1 MNRLSFTT
9 ILVNNM
15 DKALEFYVGILG
27 FEIIRKDH
35 QYPKFVILQQESFP
49 IALHYVENL
58 EPTESRVILGI
69 AVDDLAQTLEELKTK
84 QVSMIHE
91 TPQKFFGGLFAGIY
105 DPSGNMLELIQWD
118 ADKWELYHYKEI

>member
-1 MNRLSFTT
+1 
-9 ILVNNM
+9 M